1 MLVQEQCLTSQ
12 DFKAVVGDFGFA
24 LEIPKSE
31 SGCTLFT
38 APLIART
45 DGYYPPELVSRKIS
59 IMCCV
64 QLGSGVSR
72 LTGMVGQNGARS
84 APKKIFRLIN
94 IRDGRGH

>member
-1 MLVQEQCLTSQ
+1 MCWYRSNVLLHK

-59 IMCCV
+59 PLCV
-64 QLGSGVSR
+64 VYSWGVVSHII
-72 LTGMVGQNGARS
+72 LS
-84 APKKIFRLIN
+84 KFSSLLILVS
-94 IRDGRGH
+94 IRGIYWFKTIL